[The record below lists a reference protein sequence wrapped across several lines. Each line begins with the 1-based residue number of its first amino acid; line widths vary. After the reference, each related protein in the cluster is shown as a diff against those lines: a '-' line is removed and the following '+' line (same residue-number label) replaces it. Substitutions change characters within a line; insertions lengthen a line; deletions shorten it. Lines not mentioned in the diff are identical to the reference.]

1 MQLKGLYNRWKY
13 GIMNVIN
20 ITSLIKKKK
29 ITNRGGFQ
37 VEETSK
43 GYRMKL
49 VLVLFLCMFIMGL
62 DRSSLGIA
70 APVIMK
76 ELNIDPGT
84 MGLALSAFFWTY
96 TMFNLPAG
104 NIADKYGAKPVLGWA
119 AAIWSLASAATGL
132 ATGLFGII
140 AARLGVGVGEAAVF
154 PVTAKIAADNIPS
167 KDRGTAIGMYLSGAR
182 LGYAATPIVM
192 GFLIAQYSWRM
203 AFIITGLGSLLWCAL
218 WYFWYQEKQSSA
230 LPADTG
236 KESKKKQATPWL
248 QLLTNRCTVG
258 LFLTKFCGDY
268 LYYMFLTWVPSYL
281 VMERGF
287 SIIKM
292 GVYASLPF
300 FTAFLVQPL
309 AGYASDWLVKRG
321 ASLTIARKGVLV
333 FAQLCAST
341 IMIVGFVDDPMIAIA
356 ILTLNVAAGS
366 TIGGMMF
373 TLATEVA
380 PPGMTGTV
388 TGSMNTVG
396 AIAGILAPTITG
408 FIVKMTG
415 SFQLAL
421 GVSGVLLLIAACT
434 VLFVIPAIKPM
445 ELNKE

>member
-1 MQLKGLYNRWKY
+1 MG
-13 GIMNVIN
+13 
-20 ITSLIKKKK
+20 
-29 ITNRGGFQ
+29 TNS
-37 VEETSK
+37 ETNSETNSK
-43 GYRMKL
+43 AYRVKL
-49 VLVLFLCMFIMGL
+49 VLVLFTCMFIMGL
-62 DRSSLGIA
+62 DRSSLGVA

-76 ELNIDPGT
+76 DLNIDPGT

-104 NIADKYGAKPVLGWA
+104 NIADRYGAKPVLGWA
-119 AAIWSLASAATGL
+119 AAIWSVSSAFTGMATGL
-132 ATGLFGII
+132 IGIV
-140 AARLGVGVGEAAVF
+140 AARLGVGIGEAAVF

-192 GFLIAQYSWRM
+192 GFLIANYSWRF
-203 AFIITGLGSLLWCAL
+203 AFILTGLGSLLWCVL
-218 WYFWYQEKQSSA
+218 WYFWYHEKNRSE
-230 LPADTG
+230 PAGSTAT
-236 KESKKKQATPWL
+236 EKKPKQATPWF
-248 QLLTNRCTVG
+248 QLLTNRCTLG
-258 LFLTKFCGDY
+258 IFLTKFCGDY

-287 SIIKM
+287 SILKM
-292 GVYASLPF
+292 GFYASLPF
-300 FTAFLVQPL
+300 LTAFLAQPL
-309 AGYASDWLVKRG
+309 AGYFSDWLVKRG
-321 ASLTIARKGVLV
+321 ASLTVARKGVLV
-333 FAQLCAST
+333 GAQLCAST
-341 IMIVGFVDDPMIAIA
+341 IMVVGFVDDPLIAVA

-408 FIVKMTG
+408 FIVKITG

-421 GVSGVLLLIAACT
+421 GVSGVLLVIAAAT
-434 VLFVIPAIKPM
+434 VLLVIPTIKPM
-445 ELNKE
+445 EFAQAMQ